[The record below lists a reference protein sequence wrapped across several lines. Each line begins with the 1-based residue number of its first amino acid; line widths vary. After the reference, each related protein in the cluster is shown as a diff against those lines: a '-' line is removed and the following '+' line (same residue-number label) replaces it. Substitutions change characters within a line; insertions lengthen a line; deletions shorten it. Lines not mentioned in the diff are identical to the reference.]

1 MQASTEDSL
10 FGVLA
15 PDDQPTAFAHL
26 TAPLDELMEAT
37 IERGRRG
44 SAYSAVSQQSAAP
57 EGRAV
62 AATPTVIINTLAA
75 FSTITTP
82 QTATHDSLCEL
93 ISSNDK
99 GHHTDERTKPHL

>member
-37 IERGRRG
+37 IERGTRG

-62 AATPTVIINTLAA
+62 AATGGHTHISATLAA
-75 FSTITTP
+75 
-82 QTATHDSLCEL
+82 QVVGVHCNL
-93 ISSNDK
+93 
-99 GHHTDERTKPHL
+99 